1 MLINAAIAPMLLQV
15 RRLLQRRPE
24 DRPSAH
30 ALLTERIFQAR
41 NTTTQVRLQ
50 YKHV

>member
-1 MLINAAIAPMLLQV
+1 MLMEAAIAPMLLQV

-24 DRPSAH
+24 DRPCAH
-30 ALLTERIFQAR
+30 TLLTDRIFQAR
-41 NTTTQVRLQ
+41 NTTQVRLQ